1 MALDTYSG
9 LQTEVASYL
18 GRSDLTDKIKTFVAL
33 AEKRFNRELRLR
45 IMETKNDALVTVAG
59 TSYVALPSDFREM
72 RQVSVS
78 GNLPTMLSYITPDQ
92 LTVRLAD
99 TGKPDSYTV
108 IGEKLY
114 FAPVPDAVYTLSL
127 TYYAAVAALSDAA
140 PTNALLTN
148 HPDIYLYG
156 ALVESGPYTRTTAP
170 VETWAN
176 YLKEAMANA
185 TQADQ
190 KSRYTGQINMRPI
203 RKV

>member
-1 MALDTYSG
+1 MALDTYAN
-9 LQTEVASYL
+9 LQAEIASYL
-18 GRSDLTDKIKTFVAL
+18 GRSDLTDKIKTFISL

-45 IMETKNDALVTVAG
+45 IMETKNDALATVAA
-59 TSYVALPSDFREM
+59 TSYVSLPSNFLEM
-72 RQVSVS
+72 RQVSIS

-92 LTVRLAD
+92 LTVRLAE
-99 TGKPDSYTV
+99 TGKPDAYTV
-108 IGEKLY
+108 IGDKLY

-127 TYYAAVAALSDAA
+127 TYYASIAALSDSAT
-140 PTNALLTN
+140 TNALLTN

-170 VETWAN
+170 VETWAS

-203 RKV
+203 RRV